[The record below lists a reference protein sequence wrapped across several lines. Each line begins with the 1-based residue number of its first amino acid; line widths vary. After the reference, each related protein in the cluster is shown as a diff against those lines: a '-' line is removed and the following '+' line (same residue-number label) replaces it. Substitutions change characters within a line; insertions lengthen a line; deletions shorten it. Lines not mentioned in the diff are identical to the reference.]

1 MDPGGFGAGENA
13 PFGGMLAAID
23 ALQPQQGLRSQDVG
37 YGDQPLLFA
46 HA

>member
-23 ALQPQQGLRSQDVG
+23 ALHDALQPQQGLRSQDVG
-37 YGDQPLLFA
+37 YGDQP
-46 HA
+46 